1 VRCGSSTA
9 QTASEEGRGGVGA
22 PRREHPVEQGE
33 AVLPARAVGEALG
46 EAGQDARRPREQLT
60 WIEAQLRPLVHGDLE
75 HPVGGERRQEQ
86 GDPLEQAVVLADDR

>member
-1 VRCGSSTA
+1 MRCGSSTA
-9 QTASEEGRGGVGA
+9 QTTSEEGGGVGE

-46 EAGQDARRPREQLT
+46 EAGQDARRPRDQLT
-60 WIEAQLRPLVHGDLE
+60 WIEAQLRALVLGDLE